1 MYGETLTDSIAL
13 LVGGSLGASSEGG
26 TVVVGRD
33 NRTSGESL
41 ARALAE
47 GVLAAGGNV
56 LDLGVV
62 TTPCVACLT
71 AAKGAFAGAMI
82 SASHNPPSYN
92 GIKIFG
98 ADGRKLS
105 ADREEEIEAR
115 ISEAALACAETRGR
129 VLPADGAVARD
140 ADRVKPAART

>member
-1 MYGETLTDSIAL
+1 MSTSNGTKNKYFGTDGIRGVYGETLTDSIAL

-62 TTPCVACLT
+62 TTPCVA
-71 AAKGAFAGAMI
+71 
-82 SASHNPPSYN
+82 
-92 GIKIFG
+92 
-98 ADGRKLS
+98 
-105 ADREEEIEAR
+105 
-115 ISEAALACAETRGR
+115 
-129 VLPADGAVARD
+129 
-140 ADRVKPAART
+140 